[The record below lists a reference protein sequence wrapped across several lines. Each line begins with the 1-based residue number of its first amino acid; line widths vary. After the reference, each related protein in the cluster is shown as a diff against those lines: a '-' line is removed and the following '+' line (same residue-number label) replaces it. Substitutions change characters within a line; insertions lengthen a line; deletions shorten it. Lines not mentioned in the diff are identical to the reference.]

1 MKRIATSIISI
12 ALVIGTASPAWSLS
26 PEEVVGTWKLLSNVR
41 LVEGSNKVVNNLGAH
56 PNAILVITSDRRFVF
71 IETAEGRKA
80 ASTTEEFAALQ
91 KSEVAYSGVV
101 SFSPDPSNP
110 QGLKMINKVDIAWNE
125 EWTGTSQ
132 TRFLSLDGNRL
143 TIHTPLIKNP
153 ITGEMA
159 ISTLVFE
166 RSK

>member
-1 MKRIATSIISI
+1 MKRMTTSIASI
-12 ALVIGTASPAWSLS
+12 ALLICTASPARSLS
-26 PEEVVGTWKLLSNVR
+26 PEQVVGTWKLLSNVR
-41 LVEGSNKVVNNLGAH
+41 QVEGSDKVINNLSAR
-56 PNAILVITSDRRFVF
+56 PNAILVITPERRFIF

-101 SFSPDPSNP
+101 TFSPDPNNP

-125 EWTGTSQ
+125 EWTGTNQ
-132 TRFLSLDGNRL
+132 TRFLSLDGSRL